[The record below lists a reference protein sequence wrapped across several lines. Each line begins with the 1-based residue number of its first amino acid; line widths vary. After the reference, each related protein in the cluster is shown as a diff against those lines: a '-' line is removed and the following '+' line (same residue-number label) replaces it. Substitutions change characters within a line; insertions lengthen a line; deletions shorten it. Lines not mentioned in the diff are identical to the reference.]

1 MWLGGN
7 TVSRESILV
16 PREPAGF
23 RARSVRDVPEGTTVR
38 VSHAVARAKEGDERA
53 FAFIYA
59 VYANSVYGYVR
70 SIVRDHHEA
79 EDLTQHVFA
88 KLMTAI
94 AKYDDQG
101 VPFFAWLLRLAR
113 NVTIDHVRS
122 RRPTLSAEVIGLD
135 RAASTDVERQHAVD
149 AALDTLSDDQ
159 RRVIMMRHV
168 IGLSPS
174 EIADQMGRSEGS
186 IHGLHHRGRLALK
199 RELTRLESGP
209 FTVAANK
216 RQLEHAA

>member
-1 MWLGGN
+1 M
-7 TVSRESILV
+7 SRV
-16 PREPAGF
+16 
-23 RARSVRDVPEGTTVR
+23 
-38 VSHAVARAKEGDERA
+38 VARAKEGDERA
-53 FAFIYA
+53 FAFLYA

-94 AKYDDQG
+94 VKYDDRG

-122 RRPTLSAEVIGLD
+122 SRPTVSGELVSLEPS
-135 RAASTDVERQHAVD
+135 ASTDLDRRHAVD
-149 AALDTLSDDQ
+149 AALGSLPDDQ
-159 RRVIMMRHV
+159 RRVIMLRHV
-168 IGLSPS
+168 VGLSPS

-199 RELTRLESGP
+199 RELTRLESEP
-209 FTVAANK
+209 FTLAK
-216 RQLEHAA
+216 RGRQLEQAA